1 MPRWDSKRK
10 PERDAALVQYA
21 DNHPDF
27 TYEEIGHAFGI
38 TRQRAF
44 EIVKKARQK
53 REPEKVP
60 EEV

>member
-1 MPRWDSKRK
+1 M
-10 PERDAALVQYA
+10 QYA